1 MMIIFSF
8 YKFVIVMDGIGANNL
23 FHVNAYSK
31 GYNGKCS

>member
-8 YKFVIVMDGIGANNL
+8 YKLVIIMDDISANNL